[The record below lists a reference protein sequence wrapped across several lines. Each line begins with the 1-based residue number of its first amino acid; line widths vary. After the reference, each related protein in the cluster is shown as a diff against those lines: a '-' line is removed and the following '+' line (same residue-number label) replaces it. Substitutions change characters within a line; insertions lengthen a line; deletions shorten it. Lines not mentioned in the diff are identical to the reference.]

1 MLTGRY
7 EDIPTM
13 VREALGKRIS
23 LMLIESEPGT
33 FKIIPMDT
41 RDRDNVRA
49 YIAACGIVVESVIA
63 KRVHRFS
70 LPDLGDGV
78 EVVRV

>member
-1 MLTGRY
+1 MLTGCY
-7 EDIPTM
+7 ADIPAM
-13 VREALGKRIS
+13 VREALTKKAS
-23 LMLIESEPGT
+23 LMLIECEPGT
-33 FKIIPMDT
+33 FQIIPMDK